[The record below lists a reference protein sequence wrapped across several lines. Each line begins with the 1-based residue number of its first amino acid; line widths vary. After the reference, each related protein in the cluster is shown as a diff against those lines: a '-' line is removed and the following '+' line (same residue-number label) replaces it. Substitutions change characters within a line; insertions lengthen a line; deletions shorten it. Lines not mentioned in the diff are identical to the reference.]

1 MTTKTETNRILC
13 DDELTSV
20 SGGSCPRTNGDNPF
34 VKNTMQIARY
44 TYLQAKYFG
53 GTSCP

>member
-13 DDELTSV
+13 DDELASV

-34 VKNTMQIARY
+34 VKMTMEVARY